1 MFSSLDCYHFGS
13 TEKGLL
19 AVEGKLVKGVKME
32 DANKAVDEE
41 IQKIQAELVNDDEL
55 QKVKNKTES
64 VIAFEDMSV
73 MSRATSLANYELLG
87 DANLMNTELDKYQA
101 ITVEDIQAQSRIVFD
116 ETNSNTMHYYSKN

>member
-1 MFSSLDCYHFGS
+1 
-13 TEKGLL
+13 
-19 AVEGKLVKGVKME
+19 
-32 DANKAVDEE
+32 
-41 IQKIQAELVNDDEL
+41 EL

-101 ITVEDIQAQSRIVFD
+101 ITVEDIKEQCRIVFD
-116 ETNSNTMHYYSKN
+116 EANSNTMHYCSKN